1 MRNARNTLFLVLRK
15 EMLVGL
21 THVQAI
27 FRPMWESDFDTSTT
41 LALLL
46 GETHV
51 ALTSLCGIHFQCVVP
66 HGFHPIRVCAR
77 ESVRKS
83 VSIALFLIYGYLYE
97 EECVDLNI

>member
-1 MRNARNTLFLVLRK
+1 
-15 EMLVGL
+15 
-21 THVQAI
+21 
-27 FRPMWESDFDTSTT
+27 
-41 LALLL
+41 
-46 GETHV
+46 
-51 ALTSLCGIHFQCVVP
+51 VVP